1 MTTISAKV
9 VAASTSPHAGSIY
22 SLELVYPRF
31 IHSEF
36 MTHRVFSRNASSS
49 RAIPVERQIQMIKDD
64 PAVPLFWGAN
74 KPGMQATEECEKPVG
89 VRNTTDKYGYTEHHF
104 RFKYLSREE
113 AWLDACNHTLARAKA
128 YNFSGYHKQIINRL
142 LEPFAHIKVLV
153 TATEWENF
161 FELRDHVDAEPHIAL
176 LARRMREAIDA
187 NKDYAIKLPC
197 DEWHLPYV
205 TSEDRNEARRRSNDE
220 DTYWKVLRKVSVGR
234 CARVSYNNHDGSK
247 ADFEK
252 DMRLHDQLVAATPIH
267 ASPAEHQATPD
278 RYMIKFCA
286 HDGRWFNPQLH
297 GNFKGFI
304 QYRKMLE
311 QDLAKLQKAS

>member
-9 VAASTSPHAGSIY
+9 VSASKSTHAGPLY
-22 SLELVYPRF
+22 SLELVYPRW
-31 IHSEF
+31 IHGEF
-36 MTHRVFSRNASSS
+36 LTHRMFSRNASSS
-49 RAIPVERQIQMIKDD
+49 RAIPVERQIRMIEED

-74 KPGMQATEECEKPVG
+74 KPGMQATEECEKPVL
-89 VRNTTDKYGYTEHHF
+89 VRNTTDNYGFTQHHF
-104 RFKYLSREE
+104 RHVYLSREE
-113 AWLDACNHTLARAKA
+113 AWLDECNHAIARAKA
-128 YNFSGYHKQIINRL
+128 YNLSGYHKQIINRL

-176 LARRMREAIDA
+176 LARRMKEAIDA
-187 NKDYAIKLPC
+187 NKHDAIKLNP

-205 TSEDRNEARRRSNDE
+205 SSEDRGEAKRRSNDE
-220 DTYWKVLRKVSVGR
+220 DTYWKLLRKVSVGR

-252 DMRLHDQLVAATPIH
+252 DVRLHDQLVVAQPIH

-286 HDGRWFNPQLH
+286 NDGRWFYPQLH
-297 GNFKGFI
+297 GNLQGWI
-304 QYRKMLE
+304 QNRKLIEKE
-311 QDLAKLQKAS
+311 QRSNA